1 MNKAFMFVL
10 GAAAGSLLTWKI
22 VDEKYRKLAE
32 EEIEAVREHYKK
44 KNEEIVTSGYCEVS
58 DSDLSVA
65 TYEKQVTDLGYT
77 STNVHEVYIE
87 PGVDIIEPFVIS
99 PDEYGEKDY
108 EVKSWTYYA
117 DFVLTDDDGEI
128 VSEPESIIGDALSHF
143 GEYEED
149 SVFVRNENVEW
160 DIEILKHEK
169 TFSEINEEDN

>member
-22 VDEKYRKLAE
+22 VEGKYKKLAE

-44 KNEEIVTSGYCEVS
+44 KNEKALVEHYVETNEIDNTKKEY
-58 DSDLSVA
+58 
-65 TYEKQVTDLGYT
+65 TKQVTDLGYT
-77 STNVHEVYIE
+77 STEVHEVYLE

-108 EVKSWTYYA
+108 EVKSWTYYS
-117 DFVLTDDDGEI
+117 DFVLADDDGEI
-128 VSEPESIIGDALSHF
+128 VSEPENIIGDALSHF
-143 GEYEED
+143 GDYEED
-149 SVFVRNENVEW
+149 SVFVRNENLEW